1 MVDLVLEK
9 VLKNIKKMKF
19 KEIYDRILPLWG
31 NNINFSDAET
41 TDGSTTFTEENFF
54 SKKMEKKWD
63 EIQENVGEDDTYGDL
78 MVWTMFVVFQR
89 NAAKLANQ
97 NINYFKSSSISSE
110 EIEAEYYDNLQQDS
124 WEEELAGYERE

>member
-1 MVDLVLEK
+1 
-9 VLKNIKKMKF
+9 MKF

-41 TDGSTTFTEENFF
+41 TDGSTTFTVENFF

-110 EIEAEYYDNLQQDS
+110 EIEEEYYDNLQQES